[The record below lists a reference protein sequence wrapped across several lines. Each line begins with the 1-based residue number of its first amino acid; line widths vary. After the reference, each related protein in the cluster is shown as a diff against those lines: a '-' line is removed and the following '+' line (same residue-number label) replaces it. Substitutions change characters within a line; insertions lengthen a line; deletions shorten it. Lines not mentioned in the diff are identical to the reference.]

1 MVDLK
6 SNEHTTKQK
15 IAPKKGAQE
24 RIRISRSSQS
34 FIVFRR
40 VHFIE
45 ARRRTSD
52 GLKSFRR
59 RLDDFAISI
68 NCSRGMKQRN
78 KATAAADCHAKT
90 VEWVFHFLHV
100 FWRKVFFNQKTAS
113 PDPCAQEVFFLSRD
127 HRLRPLYAGGLD
139 FLTGVDVFARLSVDF
154 FRAVFSPFEDSSF
167 SNVCMLTKCSFKFK
181 NLSRP

>member
-15 IAPKKGAQE
+15 IALQKGAQE

-34 FIVFRR
+34 FIVFRH
-40 VHFIE
+40 VQFIE

-52 GLKSFRR
+52 GLKSFCR

-68 NCSRGMKQRN
+68 NCSRGKKQRS

-90 VEWVFHFLHV
+90 FEWVFHFLHV
-100 FWRKVFFNQKTAS
+100 FWENGFQ
-113 PDPCAQEVFFLSRD
+113 
-127 HRLRPLYAGGLD
+127 
-139 FLTGVDVFARLSVDF
+139 
-154 FRAVFSPFEDSSF
+154 
-167 SNVCMLTKCSFKFK
+167 
-181 NLSRP
+181 